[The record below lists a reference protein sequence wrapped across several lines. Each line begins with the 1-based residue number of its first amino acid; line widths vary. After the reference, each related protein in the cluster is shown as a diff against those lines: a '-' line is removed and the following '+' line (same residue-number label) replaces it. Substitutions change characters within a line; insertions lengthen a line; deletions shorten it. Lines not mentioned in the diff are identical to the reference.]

1 MEFLDS
7 RVQEIFENLK
17 IILDSSKSVDL
28 KPLIKNFSLSQ
39 KFELFCHTKNLGVTY
54 SDIFTQETAIWG
66 RFDDLFKN
74 NYSESALL
82 LEDPETSLVLVEVAL
97 LTGLLDLEDYRTIIR
112 FLYTNST
119 DIDEIVLKIN
129 LSILRYLYKQEV
141 GSQIL
146 SELSS
151 MLRYLG
157 IPLAYASDLK
167 NDFLKYFP
175 EAQAQIEEFL
185 ELPITTCQ
193 RYPDYLSELAEQ
205 IDYDKDIPVLRNWLN
220 HETLNMLERS
230 KINHF
235 IKSYKFQKIKTSSE
249 IAKKLKAELVKK
261 NMSSIPFV
269 FDTFIKPFSAHLQPQ
284 NIKADDINPNIPAK
298 ILQSYVEKLAYPFI
312 VHKDRKIRVIFLG
325 GSEIGSM
332 GILICT
338 PYSNVLIDFGMSVAN
353 YQIPFWDAALNHLDA
368 IFITHA
374 HLDHS
379 GGIPYLFAQGYKGF
393 VFGSSTT
400 KNLMNFLLHDN
411 IELMAKNIDSS
422 VMKADFRFRY
432 LAQSQYVHQTLDHYV
447 SIESGKEYCI
457 SPDIVV
463 KSIPTNHIQGSFA
476 YLIEC
481 EDKQILFS
489 GDANFNP
496 TELFNNKPV
505 AFPSDTDL
513 TIVDSTY
520 YGQPNFNF
528 QERDKELFQTVKEDR
543 KVIIPA
549 FSVGRAQEIML
560 KLEKSGLTKERKVSM
575 LGMATKVARITGLK
589 TQGHLSNQLLQ
600 PLDDEVVIAGGG
612 MLGGGIARELVEQTK
627 DDPDTTIILCGYLAK
642 NTLGYRL
649 LHGLEPQYKQKI
661 VFTRFSGH
669 SSSETLNTYLKS
681 VKGQKALV
689 HIGDLSKDPISAKK
703 IRKAKK
709 FSKRECFIPSFGSSL
724 EV

>member
-7 RVQEIFENLK
+7 HVQEIFENLK
-17 IILDSSKSVDL
+17 NNVDSSKSDEL
-28 KPLIKNFSLSQ
+28 KPLIKNLSVPQ
-39 KFELFCHTKNLGVTY
+39 KFELFCHINKLGVTY
-54 SDIFTQETAIWG
+54 SDIFIQETALWE
-66 RFDDLFKN
+66 RFNDLFKN
-74 NYSESALL
+74 NYSESTQL
-82 LEDPETSLVLVEVAL
+82 LEDPETSVVVAEVAL
-97 LTGLLDLEDYRTIIR
+97 LTGLFDLEDYRTVIR

-119 DIDEIVLKIN
+119 NFDEIVLKIN
-129 LSILRYLYKQEV
+129 LSVLRYLYKQEV
-141 GSQIL
+141 GTQIL
-146 SELSS
+146 PELNS

-157 IPLAYASDLK
+157 IPLAYANDLK
-167 NDFLKYFP
+167 KDLKKYFP
-175 EAQAQIEEFL
+175 EAQDQIEAFL
-185 ELPITTCQ
+185 ELPINTCQ
-193 RYPDYLSELAEQ
+193 RYPDYLTELAEQ
-205 IDYDKDIPVLRNWLN
+205 IDYDKDIPVLKNWLN
-220 HETLNMLERS
+220 HETLNKLEKS

-235 IKSYKFQKIKTSSE
+235 IKSYKFEEIKTSSE
-249 IAKKLKAELVKK
+249 IAKKLKVELVKK
-261 NMSSIPFV
+261 NMSSIPLV
-269 FDTFIKPFSAHLQPQ
+269 FDTFIKPFTAHLQPQ
-284 NIKADDINPNIPAK
+284 NVKADDISHNVPAK
-298 ILQSYVEKLAYPFI
+298 ILQSYVEKLAYPFT
-312 VHKDRKIRVIFLG
+312 VHKDRKIRIVFLG

-338 PYSNVLIDFGMSVAN
+338 PYSNILIDFGMSVAN
-353 YQIPFWDAALNHLDA
+353 YQIPFWDEALNHLDA
-368 IFITHA
+368 IFVTHA

-379 GGIPYLFAQGYKGF
+379 GGIPYLFSQGYKGF

-411 IELMAKNIDSS
+411 IELMTKNIDSS
-422 VMKADFRFRY
+422 VLNTDYRFRC
-432 LAQSQYVHQTLDHYV
+432 LAQSQYVHQTLDHYI

-481 EDKQILFS
+481 GHKQILFS
-489 GDANFNP
+489 GDANFDP

-505 AFPSDTDL
+505 TFPSDADL

-520 YGQPNFNF
+520 YGQPKFNF
-528 QERDKELFQTVKEDR
+528 KERDKKLFQTIKEDK

-589 TQGHLSNQLLQ
+589 TQGYLSNQLLQ

-627 DDPDTTIILCGYLAK
+627 DDSNTTIILCGYLAK

-669 SSSETLNTYLKS
+669 SSSETLDTYLKS
-681 VKGQKALV
+681 IKGQKALV
-689 HIGDLSKDPISAKK
+689 HIGDLSKDPISTKK
-703 IRKAKK
+703 IQQTKK
-709 FSKRECFIPSFGSSL
+709 FSRPEYFIPSFGSSL